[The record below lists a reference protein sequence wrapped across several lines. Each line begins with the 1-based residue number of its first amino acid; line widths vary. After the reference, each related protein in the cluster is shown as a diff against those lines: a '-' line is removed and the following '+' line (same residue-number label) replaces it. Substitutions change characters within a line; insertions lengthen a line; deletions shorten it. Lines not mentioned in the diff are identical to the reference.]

1 MLKKLITISIA
12 LAALMTGGQT
22 MAETYVGG
30 NILATKIKE
39 DHYDSYKFA
48 SFYGRLG
55 TEFTEHFSA
64 EIRVGTGLDNDTIS
78 GPIRDE
84 QDNTHEAD
92 LKVKLKHFY
101 GAYVRG
107 TIPVADVFYPYAVVG
122 YTQAKWEEK
131 ATWLDHGTAESGS
144 LSTSSGDVS
153 FGVGADIR
161 LTSEVDLNL
170 EYMNYYDKH
179 DITVDGFA
187 VGVTYR
193 FY

>member
-1 MLKKLITISIA
+1 MLKKLTTISVA

-39 DHYDSYKFA
+39 DDLGSFKFA

-55 TEFTEHFSA
+55 TEFTENFSA
-64 EIRVGTGLDNDTIS
+64 EIRVGTGLDNDTNSYSID
-78 GPIRDE
+78 GVPV
-84 QDNTHEAD
+84 D

-122 YTQAKWEEK
+122 YTQAKLEAK
-131 ATWLDHGTAESGS
+131 ASVPGTSISATDSDSG
-144 LSTSSGDVS
+144 GDVS

-179 DITVDGFA
+179 DITLDGFA

>member
-1 MLKKLITISIA
+1 MLKKLTTISVA
-12 LAALMTGGQT
+12 LAALMMGSQT

-39 DHYDSYKFA
+39 DDFGSYKFA

-55 TEFTEHFSA
+55 TEFTENFSA
-64 EIRVGTGLDNDTIS
+64 EIRVGTGLDNDTNS
-78 GPIRDE
+78 GFIRDE
-84 QDNTHEAD
+84 QNNIHEAD
-92 LKVKLKHFY
+92 FKAKLKHFY

-122 YTQAKWEEK
+122 YTQAKLEEK
-131 ATWLDHGTAESGS
+131 ATWLDNGTAKSGV

-161 LTSEVDLNL
+161 LTPEVDLNL

-179 DITVDGFA
+179 DITLDGFA
-187 VGVTYR
+187 VGFTYR